1 VPSGFLLVV
10 AFAWLSRPTVLS
22 LFAGLPVCIVGLGI
36 RAWAAGHL
44 EKNMALATSG
54 PYARVRNP
62 LYIGTLLTAGGFVIA
77 SRRWELAIL
86 FAAVFLLVYLPVIEL
101 EEQHLRTLF
110 PDYAAYARR
119 VRKLIPGRAL
129 AGERRR
135 FRWSRYMRNEE
146 YQAVLGFVVG
156 VAWLVVRLLW
166 R

>member
-1 VPSGFLLVV
+1 MPSGFLLVI

-22 LFAGLPVCIVGLGI
+22 LLAGLPVCIVGLGI

-62 LYIGTLLTAGGFVIA
+62 LYIGTLLTAAGFVIA

-110 PDYAAYARR
+110 PDYAEYARR
-119 VRKLIPGRAL
+119 VRKLIPGRTA
-129 AGERRR
+129 AGQPRR

-156 VAWLVVRLLW
+156 VAWLLVRLLW